1 MILKT
6 GWFYIA
12 SRVVSREIR
21 RGTKREK
28 VGSPADVLK
37 KGKDLLS
44 LTVKEVRIHL
54 AGLCTSR
61 WG

>member
-1 MILKT
+1 MLKT
-6 GWFYIA
+6 GWFYIV

-21 RGTKREK
+21 RGTTSEK

-37 KGKDLLS
+37 EGKELLS